1 MKYAITESATNAI
14 AKQITSEK
22 RLRILITNTSSAKC
36 VQHSLVLLE
45 DYSDMVTIGQ
55 QDGGILGN

>member
-1 MKYAITESATNAI
+1 M
-14 AKQITSEK
+14 
-22 RLRILITNTSSAKC
+22 LITNTSSGKC

-55 QDGGILGN
+55 RDGGNLGN

>member
-22 RLRILITNTSSAKC
+22 RLRILITNTSSGKC
-36 VQHSLVLLE
+36 VQYSLVLLE
-45 DYSDMVTIGQ
+45 DYSDTVTIGQ
-55 QDGGILGN
+55 QDGGNLGN